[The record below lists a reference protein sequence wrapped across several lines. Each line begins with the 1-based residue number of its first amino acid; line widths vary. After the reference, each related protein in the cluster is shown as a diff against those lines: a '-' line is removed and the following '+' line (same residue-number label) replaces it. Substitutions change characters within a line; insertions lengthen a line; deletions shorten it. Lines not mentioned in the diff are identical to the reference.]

1 MDRAIKSAGDAPVS
15 ATTRLTG
22 AVPHLVVALRD
33 GTALVASLVDDYL
46 RAYQGR
52 DASRFQRLRFW
63 RERVGHLSLAELDDD
78 HVFAGM
84 AALAAQRG
92 AYWAG
97 KDVNGVAIMKGK
109 RGTLS
114 PATQNRYLSALGA
127 VLTWAQRKRI
137 TPKGWT
143 NPCRAIELK
152 PENNKRVRFLTDP
165 ERTALLT
172 AARASKWDKLYL
184 FILLA
189 ATCGAR
195 RGEIEGLRW
204 GDIDLERGE
213 AAVALTK
220 NGQPRQLVLVPA
232 VIEELRKHKG
242 AATSLVFASKRRP
255 NQCFDASAVFALA
268 LAAADIKAFRFHDL
282 RHDAASSM
290 ARAGC
295 SLLEIGDVLGHTNTQ
310 TTQRYAHLCTAS
322 RKALVQRVMVDV
334 K

>member
-1 MDRAIKSAGDAPVS
+1 MDRFVDSAGEAPVS
-15 ATTRLTG
+15 AVASLTG
-22 AVPHLVVALRD
+22 AVPRSAPMRD
-33 GTALVASLVDDYL
+33 GSALLASIIDAYL
-46 RAYQGR
+46 AQYLGR
-52 DASRFQRLRFW
+52 DGSRFQRLRFW
-63 RERVGHLSLAELDDD
+63 RERLGHMSLADVDDD
-78 HVFAGM
+78 HVFDAM
-84 AALAAQRG
+84 AALAKQRG

-97 KDVNGVAIMKGK
+97 TDVHGNAIMKGK

-114 PATQNRYLSALGA
+114 AATQNRYLSALGA
-127 VLTWAQRKRI
+127 TLTWAQRQRI

-152 PENNKRVRFLTDP
+152 PENNKRVRFLTDT
-165 ERTALLT
+165 ERTALLA
-172 AARASKWDKLYL
+172 AARASKWDRLYL
-184 FILLA
+184 FVLLA

-204 GDIDLERGE
+204 GDIDFERGE

-220 NGQPRQLVLVPA
+220 NGQPRQLVLVPG
-232 VIEELRKHKG
+232 VVDEMRKHQG
-242 AATSLVFASKRRP
+242 AATALVFASKRRP
-255 NQCFDASAVFALA
+255 AQCFNCVPSWTKA
-268 LAAADIKAFRFHDL
+268 LAAAGIKGFRFHDL

>member
-1 MDRAIKSAGDAPVS
+1 MDRGLKSAGDAPVS
-15 ATTRLTG
+15 AATGLTG
-22 AVPHLVVALRD
+22 AVPRAVALRD
-33 GTALVASLVDDYL
+33 GSALVESIIDAYL
-46 RAYQGR
+46 AEYRGR
-52 DASRFQRLRFW
+52 DGSRFQRLRFW
-63 RERVGHLSLAELDDD
+63 RGRLGHLSLTELDDD

-84 AALAAQRG
+84 AALATQRG

-97 KDVNGVAIMKGK
+97 TDVHGQAIMKGK
-109 RGTLS
+109 RGTLAA
-114 PATQNRYLSALGA
+114 ATQNRYLSALGA
-127 VLTWAQRKRI
+127 VLTWAQRKRV

-152 PENNKRVRFLTDP
+152 PENNKRVRFLTDS

-172 AARASKWDKLYL
+172 AARTSKWDRLYL
-184 FILLA
+184 FVLLA
-189 ATCGAR
+189 ATCGGR

-204 GDIDLERGE
+204 ADIDLERGE

-232 VIEELRKHKG
+232 VVEELRKHKG
-242 AATSLVFASKRRP
+242 APTSLVFASKRRP
-255 NQCFDASAVFALA
+255 GQCFNASPCWALA
-268 LAAADIKAFRFHDL
+268 LEAAGIKGFRFHDL

-310 TTQRYAHLCTAS
+310 TTQRYAHLCTSS
-322 RKALVQRVMVDV
+322 RKALVQRVMVGV

>member
-1 MDRAIKSAGDAPVS
+1 MDRAFKSAGDAPVS
-15 ATTRLTG
+15 ASTSLTG
-22 AVPHLVVALRD
+22 AVPHRVVALRD
-33 GTALVASLVDDYL
+33 GSALIASLIDTYL
-46 RAYQGR
+46 REYQGR

-63 RERVGHLSLAELDDD
+63 RERVGHLSLASLDDD
-78 HVFAGM
+78 HVFDAMGV
-84 AALAAQRG
+84 LAKKKG

-97 KDVNGVAIMKGK
+97 TDVNGLAIMKGK
-109 RGTLS
+109 RGNLS

-143 NPCRAIELK
+143 NPCRGVELQ
-152 PENNKRVRFLTDP
+152 PEDNKRVRFLTDP
-165 ERTALLT
+165 ERTALLV

-184 FILLA
+184 LVLLA

-195 RGEIEGLRW
+195 RGELEGLRW
-204 GDIDLERGE
+204 GDIDLEHGE

-232 VIEELRKHKG
+232 VIEELRKHK
-242 AATSLVFASKRRP
+242 AVATSLVFASKRRP
-255 NQCFDASAVFALA
+255 GQCFDSSACWALA
-268 LAAADIKAFRFHDL
+268 LKAADIKAFRFHDL

-295 SLLEIGDVLGHTNTQ
+295 SLLEIGDVLGHSNTQ
-310 TTQRYAHLCTAS
+310 TTARYAHLCTAS
-322 RKALVQRVMVDV
+322 RQALVRRVMGDV

>member
-1 MDRAIKSAGDAPVS
+1 MDRALKSAGDAPVS
-15 ATTRLTG
+15 AVISLAG
-22 AVPHLVVALRD
+22 AVPRAVASRD
-33 GTALVASLVDDYL
+33 GSASLASIIDTYL
-46 RAYQGR
+46 AEYRGR
-52 DASRFQRLRFW
+52 DGSRFQRLRYW
-63 RERVGHLSLAELDDD
+63 RQRLGHLSLADLDDD
-78 HVFAGM
+78 HVFEAM
-84 AALAAQRG
+84 TALATQRG

-97 KDVNGVAIMKGK
+97 TDVHGLAIMKGK
-109 RGTLS
+109 KGTLS
-114 PATQNRYLSALGA
+114 AATQNRYLSALGA
-127 VLTWAQRKRI
+127 VLTWAQRKRV

-152 PENNKRVRFLTDP
+152 PENNKRVRFLTDA
-165 ERTALLT
+165 ERTALLM
-172 AARASKWDKLYL
+172 AARASKWDRLYL
-184 FILLA
+184 FVLLA

-232 VIEELRKHKG
+232 VIEELRKHLG
-242 AATSLVFASKRRP
+242 APTALVFASKRRP
-255 NQCFDASAVFALA
+255 GQCFNSTPCWALA
-268 LAAADIKAFRFHDL
+268 LATAGIKGFRFHDL

-295 SLLEIGDVLGHTNTQ
+295 SLLEIGDVLGHSNTQ
-310 TTQRYAHLCTAS
+310 TTARYAHLCTAS